1 MTPKSRLAIL
11 LTNPQFEILLTL
23 LLMKQQTKTDD
34 KNTNPDEIL
43 DENINNQAETEVSE
57 ETANTEASAERES
70 EKSDFDKLKDEL
82 AEFKDKYLRLYSE
95 FDNFRKRTSKEK
107 LDLIQNANEQ
117 LLVALLPIVDDF
129 DRASKAGE
137 ENQDMEGYKLI
148 QDKFTKS
155 MEKYGVKIMKV
166 EAGSDFDPDFHE
178 AITQI
183 PAPDEKLK
191 GKIVDVIEKGYLL
204 NEKVIRYAK
213 VVVGN

>member
-1 MTPKSRLAIL
+1 
-11 LTNPQFEILLTL
+11 
-23 LLMKQQTKTDD
+23 MKQETKTDD
-34 KNTNPDEIL
+34 TNMNQEEIL
-43 DENINNQAETEVSE
+43 DENVNNQPETGENQEGLESP
-57 ETANTEASAERES
+57 SAEEATDSES

-107 LDLIQNANEQ
+107 LELIQNANEQ

-129 DRASKAGE
+129 ERASKAGE
-137 ENQDMEGYKLI
+137 ENQDIEGYKLI
-148 QDKFTKS
+148 QDKFNKS

-166 EAGSDFDPDFHE
+166 EIGSDFDPDFHE

-183 PAPDEKLK
+183 PAPSEKLK
-191 GKIVDVIEKGYLL
+191 GKIVDVVEKGYLL

>member
-1 MTPKSRLAIL
+1 
-11 LTNPQFEILLTL
+11 
-23 LLMKQQTKTDD
+23 MKQETKND
-34 KNTNPDEIL
+34 
-43 DENINNQAETEVSE
+43 DENINPDENLDENVTNRSETVELEEGPDVPTASEGTEEEV
-57 ETANTEASAERES
+57 

-129 DRASKAGE
+129 ERASKVSV
-137 ENQDMEGYKLI
+137 ENHDVEGYKLI
-148 QDKFTKS
+148 QDKFNKS
-155 MEKYGVKIMKV
+155 MEKSGITSMKV
-166 EAGSDFDPDFHE
+166 DVGDNFDPDFHE

-183 PAPDEKLK
+183 PAPNEKLK
-191 GKIVDVIEKGYLL
+191 GKIVDVVEKGYLL

>member
-1 MTPKSRLAIL
+1 
-11 LTNPQFEILLTL
+11 
-23 LLMKQQTKTDD
+23 MKEETKTED
-34 KNTNPDEIL
+34 KHMNSEEML
-43 DENINNQAETEVSE
+43 DENVSNQTEIE
-57 ETANTEASAERES
+57 PSAEGSVADEPTGS
-70 EKSDFDKLKDEL
+70 EAEKSDFDKLKDEL

-117 LLVALLPIVDDF
+117 LLAALLPIVDDF
-129 DRASKAGE
+129 ERASKAGE
-137 ENQDMEGYKLI
+137 ETQDVEGYKLI
-148 QDKFTKS
+148 QDKFNKS

-183 PAPDEKLK
+183 PAPSDKLK
-191 GKIVDVIEKGYLL
+191 GKVVDVIEKGFLL

>member
-1 MTPKSRLAIL
+1 
-11 LTNPQFEILLTL
+11 
-23 LLMKQQTKTDD
+23 MKQETKTDD
-34 KNTNPDEIL
+34 KNINPDEIL
-43 DENINNQAETEVSE
+43 DENVNISSEIEESE
-57 ETANTEASAERES
+57 EGTIEEGSGDAES

-82 AEFKDKYLRLYSE
+82 SEFKDKYLRLYSE

-129 DRASKAGE
+129 ERASKAGE
-137 ENQDMEGYKLI
+137 ENQDLEGYKLI
-148 QDKFTKS
+148 QDKFNKS
-155 MEKYGVKIMKV
+155 MEKQGVKIMKV
-166 EAGSDFDPDFHE
+166 EAGNDFDPDFHE

-183 PAPDEKLK
+183 PAPSEKLK
-191 GKIVDVIEKGYLL
+191 GKIVDVVEKGYLL